1 MVFPLQGF
9 REFQR
14 IIPYHREGAPPGGIR
29 IQKAQ
34 KVPAPGLDF
43 ISSKWVIEGATD
55 EIRRYRCEPRNGRSK
70 KRTYGAAVFL
80 KELMGLAGL
89 SAAGTL
95 WIPMEAAA
103 GKGLPEIRQP
113 LKSGPDHFM
122 ARAAEMRRKAV
133 ESGDLAYGAIIVKDG
148 RIVGEG
154 PGRVIVNHDPT
165 DHGEM
170 EAIRDAGRRL
180 GTNGLSGCEIYTTA
194 SPCQMCETV
203 CYWANP
209 SLFPS
214 PSGRGLGEGI
224 RMEVAAAGR
233 WRGSS
238 CLPDLSMA
246 TSKRIEGG

>member
-1 MVFPLQGF
+1 M
-9 REFQR
+9 
-14 IIPYHREGAPPGGIR
+14 
-29 IQKAQ
+29 
-34 KVPAPGLDF
+34 
-43 ISSKWVIEGATD
+43 
-55 EIRRYRCEPRNGRSK
+55 
-70 KRTYGAAVFL
+70 

-133 ESGDLAYGAIIVKDG
+133 ESGDLAYGA
-148 RIVGEG
+148 
-154 PGRVIVNHDPT
+154 
-165 DHGEM
+165 M